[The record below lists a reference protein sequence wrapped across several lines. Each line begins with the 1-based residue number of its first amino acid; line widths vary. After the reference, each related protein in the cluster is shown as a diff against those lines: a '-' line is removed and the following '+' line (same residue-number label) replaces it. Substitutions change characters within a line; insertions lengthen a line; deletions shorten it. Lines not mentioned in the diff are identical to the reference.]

1 MKDKSVCV
9 AIKELVGLK
18 PDMCSFLIDD
28 SSKHNKGLNE
38 NVVEKK
44 THSEYKDLLLN
55 KKGLGH
61 LIIRIQSKVKKLDP
75 MKLTKFKKYICEPML
90 LDC

>member
-18 PDMCSFLIDD
+18 PGMCSFLIDD

-44 THSEYKDLLLN
+44 THSEYKNLLLN

-61 LIIRIQSKVKKLDP
+61 SIIRIQSKSEKVGPYEINK
-75 MKLTKFKKYICEPML
+75 I
-90 LDC
+90 